1 MAPFSVYSDF
11 ILYLENERR
20 LSEHTVLAYRND
32 ILQFIDFQELK
43 AEEDFRDIN
52 HQNLRSWIVHLIDI
66 GVSNRSVNRK
76 LSSLRTFFQW
86 LLKNKVIEKN
96 PVIKIQGPKSEKKL
110 PEFASSTEM
119 NSVKWEGVFPNSE
132 SGFMDKLLIEVLYQ
146 TGIRLNELINLRID
160 NCSASHI
167 KVLGKRNKERIVPI
181 SSELYQMIAIQM
193 KSSKSLDSVFLFHLP
208 NGNKLYPKFVYR
220 KINYYLG
227 IVTSLDKKS
236 PHVLRHSFATH
247 MLNNGAGLEVL
258 KELLGHAN
266 LTATQIYTHNSFT
279 ELTNI
284 YSQTH
289 PRGFKKDK
297 L

>member
-1 MAPFSVYSDF
+1 MAPFSLYTDF

-20 LSEHTVLAYRND
+20 LSEHTVLAYKND

-52 HQNLRSWIVHLIDI
+52 HQNFRSWIVYLIDI

-119 NSVKWEGVFPNSE
+119 NSVKWEGIFPNSA
-132 SGFMDKLLIEVLYQ
+132 SGFMDKLLIEVFYQ

-284 YSQTH
+284 YSQAH
-289 PRGFKKDK
+289 PRGLKKDK

>member
-1 MAPFSVYSDF
+1 MAPFSVYTDF

-20 LSEHTVLAYRND
+20 LSEHTVLAYKND

>member
-1 MAPFSVYSDF
+1 MVPFSVYSDF

-43 AEEDFRDIN
+43 VEADFRDVN
-52 HQNLRSWIVHLIDI
+52 HQNFRSWIVHLVDL

-96 PVIKIQGPKSEKKL
+96 PAIKIQGPKSEKKL
-110 PEFASSTEM
+110 PEFASSTDMIPE
-119 NSVKWEGVFPNSE
+119 KWEGIFPNSS
-132 SGFMDKLLIEVLYQ
+132 SGFMDRLLIEVLYQ
-146 TGIRLNELINLRID
+146 TGIRLNELINLRND
-160 NCSASHI
+160 NCSTTHI

-181 SSELYQMIAIQM
+181 SSELYQMIAVQM
-193 KSSKSLDSVFLFHLP
+193 KSSKSLNSVFLFHLP
-208 NGNKLYPKFVYR
+208 NGNKLYSKFVYR

-247 MLNNGAGLEVL
+247 MLNNGVGLEVL

-284 YSQTH
+284 YSQAH